1 MFAGWPRLFLAGFI
15 VEQEVTSIMHFPI
28 QASDFAEL
36 LISTRC
42 LLYVF

>member
-1 MFAGWPRLFLAGFI
+1 MFAGGRRLFLAGYI

-28 QASDFAEL
+28 QASNFAEL

-42 LLYVF
+42 LLNVF